1 MFFQVRL
8 FCLYSATL
16 CNILFL
22 CTIFTLCEW
31 KKKTSDKK
39 QTNKNYLFIDHA
51 RLVCGVFFSLFFCQF
66 QIQQRVISHS
76 TCMWTKAAR
85 QHVEHLRSTTTIRYT
100 PVRQKPGR
108 GGWNT
113 GTVPV
118 TDPLQ
123 PFFVLPECQGEGD
136 VQSEDTVT
144 RPQLTLVTVHLS
156 DTAATDPRHSP
167 PV

>member
-1 MFFQVRL
+1 MLPCVTFYFSVQYL
-8 FCLYSATL
+8 L
-16 CNILFL
+16 CVNG
-22 CTIFTLCEW
+22 
-31 KKKTSDKK
+31 KKKPPIKNK
-39 QTNKNYLFIDHA
+39 QTKTTYLLIMHV
-51 RLVCGVFFSLFFCQF
+51 LCVVFFSLFFFCQF

-108 GGWNT
+108 GGWKT

-144 RPQLTLVTVHLS
+144 RPQLTLVTVMTLVTVHLS